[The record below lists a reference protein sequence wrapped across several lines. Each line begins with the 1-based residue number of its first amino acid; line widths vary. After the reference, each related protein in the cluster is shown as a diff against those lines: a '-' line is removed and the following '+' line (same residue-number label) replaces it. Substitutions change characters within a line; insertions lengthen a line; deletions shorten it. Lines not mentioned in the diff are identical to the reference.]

1 VLEEAIGATDAL
13 LIERLTKE
21 PWSSSPRLSTHWR
34 MDRACSPP
42 SSTAYRCC

>member
-34 MDRACSPP
+34 MHRACSQP